1 MRLSLIGKLFAI
13 PLLAIF
19 LLGCSKE
26 GEAVNPKAKEKI
38 PNIKPAPAPGVGGPG
53 GEKGGAPAP
62 D

>member
-1 MRLSLIGKLFAI
+1 LFAI